1 MSLLDSAVAA
11 GSIASL
17 ASGLATGIG
26 ALPILG
32 LGRLRP
38 LHEDLML
45 GFAAGVMLAASFF
58 SLIIPALD
66 VLEARH
72 VAPLGA
78 SAVVAAGV
86 LLGAVFL
93 AMLDRVAPPLER
105 FGLGDAVGDDPR
117 ARGIWFLIVAI
128 TLHNLPEGM
137 AVGVSFAGGDYAS
150 GATTALGIGIQNIPE
165 GLAVA
170 GALASLGYSRSK
182 AVLGSLASGLVEP
195 VAGTAG
201 AALVSVALPLLPWGL
216 CIAAGAMIH
225 IIITQIVPEA
235 YRRSGGGMLTAA
247 FMAGLTLMMF
257 LDTALG

>member
-11 GSIASL
+11 GSLASL
-17 ASGLATGIG
+17 GAGLATGIG

-58 SLIIPALD
+58 SLIIPALG

-78 SAVVAAGV
+78 SAVVATGV
-86 LLGAVFL
+86 LLGALFL
-93 AMLDRVAPPLER
+93 ATLDRIAPPLER
-105 FGLGDAVGDDPR
+105 FGLGDAVIDPR

-170 GALASLGYSRSK
+170 GALASLGYGRGR

-195 VAGTAG
+195 LAGTAG

-225 IIITQIVPEA
+225 IIITQIVPET